1 MNKRKKAAILAI
13 LMPLILGGCGT
24 TEPMVLTAQLVSIPP
39 VDHNAYPCPQLKK
52 SEIPDPKTLT
62 DLQVALLIKKLYG
75 NNERCYNSNQALI
88 AYIEAAR
95 AETQAASK
103 AN

>member
-1 MNKRKKAAILAI
+1 MNRLVTAIA
-13 LMPLILGGCGT
+13 LIGALFVGGCEST
-24 TEPMVLTAQLVSIPP
+24 TPTIVKSQLVSIPP
-39 VDHNAYPCPQLKK
+39 VDRNAYPCPQLKK

-62 DLQVALLIKKLYG
+62 DLQVALLLKKLYG